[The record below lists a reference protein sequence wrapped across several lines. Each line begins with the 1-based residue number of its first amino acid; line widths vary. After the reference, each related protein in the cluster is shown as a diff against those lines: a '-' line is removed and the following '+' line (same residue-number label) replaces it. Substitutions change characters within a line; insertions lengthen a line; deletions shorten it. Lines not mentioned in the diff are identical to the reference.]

1 MAFLYYMLWF
11 IANTLCKYAIVFF
24 LDLILDPLLGKD
36 EVAGSNPAN
45 SSKENHQ
52 IWWFFLD
59 IKKNHAIV
67 AWFEK
72 G

>member
-1 MAFLYYMLWF
+1 MIF
-11 IANTLCKYAIVFF
+11 IDKEKPDLCRVLFF
-24 LDLILDPLLGKD
+24 
-36 EVAGSNPAN
+36 
-45 SSKENHQ
+45 
-52 IWWFFLD
+52 D

>member
-1 MAFLYYMLWF
+1 MQGGARPPEGERP
-11 IANTLCKYAIVFF
+11 TSQEGRSFF
-24 LDLILDPLLGKD
+24 
-36 EVAGSNPAN
+36 
-45 SSKENHQ
+45 
-52 IWWFFLD
+52 D